1 MRGCAEWVVAFVVG
15 TAMVALLFLMSGAVV
30 GRSLADWRHAGAM
43 VEVAEQETEQ
53 TRIEWAARTEIA
65 RIEADATKK
74 TSFAFVLFYLVR
86 YGVWVAS
93 GLMVLAVGLWV
104 WGKVRP

>member
-1 MRGCAEWVVAFVVG
+1 VALMGLAFVAV
-15 TAMVALLFLMSGAVV
+15 LLLTGGAVIS
-30 GRSLADWRHAGAM
+30 RSVADWRHAGAM
-43 VEVAEQETEQ
+43 VQVAEQETEQ
-53 TRIEWAARTEIA
+53 TRIEWTARTEIA

-74 TSFAFVLFYLVR
+74 TSFAFVAFYLVR